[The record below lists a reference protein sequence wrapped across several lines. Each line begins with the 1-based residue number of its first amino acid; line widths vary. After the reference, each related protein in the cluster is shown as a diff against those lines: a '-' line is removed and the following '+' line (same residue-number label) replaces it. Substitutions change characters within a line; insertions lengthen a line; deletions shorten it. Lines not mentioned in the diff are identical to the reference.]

1 VTPEQE
7 IRRGENAS
15 AVLRSDVYQ
24 EAWAMI
30 RDRIVSQLEM
40 ADTSDEQRRRLN
52 DLLIAHR
59 KARQYI
65 EQVMVSGKMANQQM
79 EKVTLMER
87 AKRAIR

>member
-1 VTPEQE
+1 
-7 IRRGENAS
+7 
-15 AVLRSDVYQ
+15 
-24 EAWAMI
+24 MI